1 MTAASS
7 RLEGTGLAA
16 PGSRAV
22 LAGGG
27 LHIAGSTL
35 ASLPS
40 VVPTLDSLVRT
51 LHEVCGMSHVRRL
64 PVGAEASDVVAAVE
78 EAVKEAVGP
87 VLFSFVGHGI
97 LGPGDELYLATYA
110 SKAADQVARAVP
122 YRTVKNLLGRA
133 HGGSVVVLDCCFS
146 GLAAAPGAPLRDPY
160 SSAMPRGSFLLSSAS
175 DFALSFAPDGERHTL
190 FTGRLLRLLE
200 EGDPGGP
207 PWVTLD
213 HVHAVLA
220 REFRNGP
227 VWPHGQSEGT
237 LGKLI
242 VAPNRAYTAPRDPDV
257 EPPADVPCPYPGM
270 RSFQATDHQ
279 WFFGREPMVQQLLDL
294 VADPVQEYPIVLVG
308 SSGAGKS
315 SLLGAGLLPGL
326 ERRHAEVPGD
336 VPWPA
341 LLLPSPGSDPLGA
354 LAALWAAATGRAVDE
369 VHDALAN
376 GRFPSP
382 LPGHRA
388 CRLLVV
394 DQFEEVFTHGAD
406 SEQRARLI
414 RLLCARPQR
423 RDVDSRPR
431 VILAL
436 RADHYGDCLV
446 HPELQAALKH
456 GKVDVPPMDLQTLR
470 TVIERPAA
478 RAGLRLEEG
487 LVDRLLLDLRRGGAE
502 HEPVP
507 ETAAPFLAH
516 ALAETYRYRSGAR
529 LTLVGYQRTKG
540 IWKSVTKSAEELYE
554 SLDERGRRELRDLL
568 LAMVHLTPSGE
579 AAGRSARLVDLLNS
593 QAGRDAGA
601 TRRVWDSLLDLRLV
615 TADRDSGRISHDAL
629 LQAWPLLRS
638 WVRDARADLLTHQR
652 LSEAA
657 AAWEEH
663 GQDRAYLYRDSQLDQ
678 VRSWIGPDADSPGR
692 ALTTIEREFLTACL
706 VRERWAKN
714 WQRLI
719 EVIAACVALVVL
731 VAGTAAY
738 LERKR
743 SQERADQLASKQIAS
758 QANALR
764 EEDPA
769 AALDLTLEA
778 YRRSPTVEANSS
790 LLAAATSPMPPMTL
804 AGDTEPIMN
813 VAYRAGGDILAS
825 TSRSGRIRLWRTSDP
840 YHPTAGPILTVGH
853 PSAIAWRPDGRYL
866 AAAYKDHLCVWD
878 LHDTDHP
885 RQVTLAT
892 ADTGWVFSAAFSPD
906 GRTLAVGAEH
916 GRIWLWDLSEPRSP
930 RPIVTSGGGNLRVD
944 SVSFAADGRTLAAA
958 VSDGSLRLWDT
969 TNPHAPQQRKV
980 IKNAKVLSAQFS
992 PHGPLLAGGTAAGTI
1007 RSWNVSNMDHP
1018 RPHSETDPF
1027 GQKSSVTSVAF
1038 NQDGTVL
1045 AAASRDG
1052 DSMWFDV
1059 QDGSIRRDGRNF
1071 SAGSSSGD
1079 LSIAYRPDG
1088 RGLAIGGLDGSV
1100 RLLQAPPS
1108 SVPGTTDAY
1117 GSVDGQSFDPR
1128 GHFLATTTGDRTHIW
1143 RLGSPGSLPKEVAAP
1158 PKPWT
1163 KARFLQGRE
1172 ALISQS
1178 SDGSSLKLWD
1188 YRDGALHPGQ
1198 EFQSLRPNSPFL
1210 FTVNSDS
1217 TLLALADST
1226 RRAVDL
1232 WDITH
1237 LDRPQRLSSVP
1248 NPEDGGMIRPTI
1260 AFCGGS
1266 TVLAILSTRGT
1277 QLWNLSN
1284 LRHPEPGSHID
1295 EVPQGATF
1303 EGGTRIIVTDASD
1316 GGTSQAGVWAIS
1328 ANATAHRLG
1337 TVDTAAYAYAS
1348 GLRLISSRLLA
1359 GISASN
1365 RPALWSLTHLDVPIA
1380 LPGPATRM
1388 QNLDTNGTLL
1398 AAWGEG
1404 AAGLWRLS
1412 KSSSAPSAAELL
1424 ALTNDG
1430 SFNLTVQ
1437 EISPRGDVLAVSDES
1452 PFVPF
1457 GTGTILLDTDFARLH
1472 STLCSVRITPIS
1484 ATRWHALFPGLT
1496 YTDPCR

>member
-1 MTAASS
+1 MTAVSS

-35 ASLPS
+35 SSLPS
-40 VVPTLDSLVRT
+40 VVPTLDSLVRA
-51 LHEVCGMSHVRRL
+51 LREVCGMSHVRRL
-64 PVGAEASDVVAAVE
+64 PVEAEASDVVAAVE
-78 EAVKEAVGP
+78 EAVEEAAGP

-110 SKAADQVARAVP
+110 STAADQVAHAVP

-213 HVHAVLA
+213 HMHAVLA

-237 LGKLI
+237 LGELI
-242 VAPNRAYTAPRDPDV
+242 VAPNRAYAAPRDPDA

-279 WFFGREPMVQQLLDL
+279 WFFGREDIVQRLLDV

-315 SLLGAGLLPGL
+315 SLLGAGLLAGL
-326 ERRHAEVPGD
+326 ERRHAEVPGE

-354 LAALWAAATGRAVDE
+354 LAGLWAAATGRAVDE

-406 SEQRARLI
+406 SEQRARFI
-414 RLLCARPQR
+414 RLLCGRPQR
-423 RDVDSRPR
+423 RDLDSRPR

-446 HPELQAALKH
+446 HPELQAALEY
-456 GKVDVPPMDLQTLR
+456 GKVDVPPMGLQTLR
-470 TVIERPAA
+470 DVIERPAA

-502 HEPVP
+502 DEPVP

-516 ALAETYRYRSGAR
+516 ALAETWRYRSGAR
-529 LTLVGYQRTKG
+529 LTLVGYQRTGG

-554 SLDERGRRELRDLL
+554 SLDERGRRKLRDLL

-579 AAGRSARLVDLLNS
+579 AAGGSARLVDLLDS
-593 QAGRDAGA
+593 QAGRDAVA

-629 LQAWPLLRS
+629 LQAWPQLRS

-657 AAWEEH
+657 AAWQEH
-663 GQDRAYLYRDSQLDQ
+663 GHDRAYLYQDSRLDQ
-678 VRSWIGPDADSPGR
+678 VRSWIAPDGDSPGP
-692 ALTTIEREFLTACL
+692 ALTTIEREFLTVCL
-706 VRERWAKN
+706 AVERRDKIWR
-714 WQRLI
+714 RLTA
-719 EVIAACVALVVL
+719 VIAACVALLVL
-731 VAGTAAY
+731 MAGTVAY

-790 LLAAATSPMPPMTL
+790 LLAAATSPMPPVTL

-813 VAYRAGGDILAS
+813 VAYRAGGDVLAS
-825 TSRSGRIRLWRTSDP
+825 SSRSGRIRLWRTSDP
-840 YHPTAGPILTVGH
+840 YHPTAGPILTVGY

-878 LHDTDHP
+878 LHDTGHP
-885 RQVTLAT
+885 RQIALAT
-892 ADTGWVFSAAFSPD
+892 ADTGWVLSAAFSPD
-906 GRTLAVGAEH
+906 GHTLAVGAEH
-916 GRIWLWDLSEPRSP
+916 GRIWLWDLTEPRSP
-930 RPIVTSGGGNLRVD
+930 RPIATSGGGNLHVG
-944 SVSFAADGRTLAAA
+944 SVSFAADGRTLAAT

-980 IKNAKVLSAQFS
+980 IKNAQVLSAQFS
-992 PHGPLLAGGTAAGTI
+992 PHGHLLAGGTATGTI
-1007 RSWNVSNMDHP
+1007 RSWNVNDTDHP
-1018 RPHSETDPF
+1018 RPYSETDSI
-1027 GQKSSVTSVAF
+1027 GRKANLASVAF
-1038 NQDGTVL
+1038 KQDGTVL

-1052 DSMWFDV
+1052 HSMWFDV
-1059 QDGSIRRDGRNF
+1059 EDGSIRRF
-1071 SAGSSSGD
+1071 SGLVFPAGSSSGD

-1088 RGLAIGGLDGSV
+1088 RGLTIGGSDGRV
-1100 RLLQAPPS
+1100 RLLQAPPN
-1108 SVPGTTDAY
+1108 SVPGSTDAY
-1117 GSVDGQSFDPR
+1117 GSVGGQTFDPQ
-1128 GHFLATTTGDRTHIW
+1128 GHFLATTTGDHTHIW
-1143 RLGSPGSLPKEVAAP
+1143 RLGSPRSLPEEVAVP

-1178 SDGSSLKLWD
+1178 SDGSRLKLWD
-1188 YRDGALHPGQ
+1188 YRDGTLRPGQ
-1198 EFQSLRPNSPFL
+1198 EFQPLRPNGSFI
-1210 FTVNSDS
+1210 FAVNSDS

-1237 LDRPQRLSSVP
+1237 LDQPQRLSSVP

-1266 TVLAILSTRGT
+1266 TVLAILSLHGT

-1295 EVPQGATF
+1295 EVPQGTTF
-1303 EGGTRIIVTDASD
+1303 EGGTRILVTDASD
-1316 GGTSQAGVWAIS
+1316 SGTPQAGVWAIS
-1328 ANATAHRLG
+1328 AHATAHRLG
-1337 TVDTAAYAYAS
+1337 TVDASAS

-1365 RPALWSLTHLDVPIA
+1365 QPALWSLTHLDVPIA

-1398 AAWGEG
+1398 AAWGSS

-1412 KSSSAPSAAELL
+1412 KSGSPPSAAELL

-1437 EISPRGDVLAVSDES
+1437 DISPRGDVLAVSDNS

-1472 STLCSVRITPIS
+1472 RTLCSVRTTPIS

-1496 YTDPCR
+1496 YTDPCQ